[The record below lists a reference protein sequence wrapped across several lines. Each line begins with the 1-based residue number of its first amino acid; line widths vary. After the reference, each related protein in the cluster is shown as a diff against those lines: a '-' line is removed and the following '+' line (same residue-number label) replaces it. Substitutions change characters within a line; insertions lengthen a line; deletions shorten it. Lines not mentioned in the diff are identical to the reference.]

1 MDCSLP
7 GSSVHGIFPIVA
19 VPIYIPTSGVSL
31 FFTFSPALVI
41 FDFLFIV
48 IVTGV
53 SWYLTIFFLQYLF
66 SFYLCIWLC
75 QVLVA
80 TWRIFSCGLWT
91 PSMWDLVP
99 WPGIEPGPP
108 ALGAQSISHWTT
120 RAVPTWVFKNTQ
132 TPSTG
137 GTTTIAL
144 VFKPV
149 RMRVGF
155 SFGLNSLCTPCSSPG
170 SGWIA
175 PERKKGIVWAL
186 LEMWEETS
194 VSNNRAREESGSAP
208 QVSRVLLFFNF

>member
-1 MDCSLP
+1 MCLVAQSCPTLWDPMDCSLP

-53 SWYLTIFFLQYLF
+53 SWYLTIFFLQSLF

-108 ALGAQSISHWTT
+108 ALGAWSLSHWTT
-120 RAVPTWVFKNTQ
+120 SEFPLIVVLICISPMIRDATLFSWAICMPSLERCLLVPLPIF
-132 TPSTG
+132 
-137 GTTTIAL
+137 
-144 VFKPV
+144 
-149 RMRVGF
+149 
-155 SFGLNSLCTPCSSPG
+155 
-170 SGWIA
+170 
-175 PERKKGIVWAL
+175 
-186 LEMWEETS
+186 
-194 VSNNRAREESGSAP
+194 
-208 QVSRVLLFFNF
+208 